1 MVTEKEPKKEALIQL
16 ENVSL
21 TLQGKQILK
30 SVDMMVCPQQIVTL
44 IGPNG
49 AGKTSLLKVMLGL
62 LPATMGKV
70 FRQPEMTIGY
80 VPQRL
85 HVPVTMPL
93 TVAVFAGM
101 ASDVSQQ
108 AIQNSLQEVGLSV
121 PLDQSVQSLSGGE
134 FQRLLLARAL
144 LRDPQILVL
153 DEPAQG
159 LDFTGEAEFYHLI
172 TELRSRYRCAVV
184 MVSHDLHLVMAATDQ
199 VVCLNTHVCCQGRP
213 ESISRDPEYQQ
224 LFGQGVAKE
233 FAVYHHEHDHHHAA
247 DGSIISD
254 VEEPPHG

>member
-1 MVTEKEPKKEALIQL
+1 MTEKVSQKEALIQL
-16 ENVSL
+16 ENISL
-21 TLQGKQILK
+21 ERQGKQILK
-30 SVDMMVCPQQIVTL
+30 SVTMAVFPQQIVTL

-62 LPATMGKV
+62 LPVSQGKV
-70 FRQPEMTIGY
+70 FRQSEMIIGY

-85 HVPVTMPL
+85 HVPETMPL
-93 TVAVFAGM
+93 TVAVFASM
-101 ASDVSQQ
+101 ASKVSQQ
-108 AIQNSLQEVGLSV
+108 AIQDSLHEVGLSV
-121 PLDQSVQSLSGGE
+121 PLSQSVQSLSGGE

-144 LRDPQILVL
+144 LRRPQVLVL

-172 TELRSRYRCAVV
+172 ADLRERYHCAVV

-213 ESISRDPEYQQ
+213 EAISQDPEYLQ
-224 LFGQGVAKE
+224 LFGRGLAKE

-247 DGSIISD
+247 DGRIICD
-254 VEEPPHG
+254 DEDHPHG